1 MSSQAADFV
10 TVISGQ
16 NPTDP
21 SPKGSPVVQV
31 CHWKLVEEK
40 QAQAESDEEEV
51 TVPVAATKRTYTR
64 RNK

>member
-16 NPTDP
+16 NSTDP

-31 CHWKLVEEK
+31 RNLKLVEEK

-51 TVPVAATKRTYTR
+51 IVPVAATKRPYTR

>member
-1 MSSQAADFV
+1 
-10 TVISGQ
+10 
-16 NPTDP
+16 
-21 SPKGSPVVQV
+21 VQV
-31 CHWKLVEEK
+31 RNLKLVEEK

>member
-1 MSSQAADFV
+1 MSSQAPDFV

-16 NPTDP
+16 NSTDP
-21 SPKGSPVVQV
+21 SPKGSPVVKV
-31 CHWKLVEEK
+31 RRLKLVEEK

-51 TVPVAATKRTYTR
+51 SVPVAANKRTYKR